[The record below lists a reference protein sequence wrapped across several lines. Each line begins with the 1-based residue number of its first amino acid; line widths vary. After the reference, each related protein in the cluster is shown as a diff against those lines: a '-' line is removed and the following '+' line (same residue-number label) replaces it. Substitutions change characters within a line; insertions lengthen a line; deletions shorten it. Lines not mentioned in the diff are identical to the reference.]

1 MFSSTREVLPSL
13 KVVYV
18 LLIVFFVAVLF
29 RNYFNKLKTKED
41 YLKRAS
47 NLGKHWKQY
56 DRAAAILKKGLD
68 TLTLTEEEQDVF
80 NFQIGMQYY
89 YKRDYKEAVEYFEKM
104 ERYFKKARI
113 PFDNGYLSMIVSYYN
128 IGKTEKAKSLYHILK
143 KQQKLDSRYGD
154 LDMLEKRL
162 FEQ

>member
-68 TLTLTEEEQDVF
+68 TLTL
-80 NFQIGMQYY
+80 
-89 YKRDYKEAVEYFEKM
+89 
-104 ERYFKKARI
+104 KKWN
-113 PFDNGYLSMIVSYYN
+113 D
-128 IGKTEKAKSLYHILK
+128 ILR
-143 KQQKLDSRYGD
+143 KQ
-154 LDMLEKRL
+154 EFRL
-162 FEQ
+162 TTDIFL